1 MQLASSISTVG
12 QAIQLAVAPVF
23 LLAGVGALLA
33 VLTNRLARI
42 IDRVHFL
49 ERALPDDADET
60 TRSRHLKAAR
70 PLSRRARLIHW
81 AISLCTTCELL
92 VCVVVATL
100 FIGAE
105 LGVDL
110 SSAIALLFIGAM
122 LTLIAGLICFLR
134 EIALAT
140 ALIESLDKTFA
151 ADEKA

>member
-1 MQLASSISTVG
+1 MQEVSNIHTIG
-12 QAIQLAVAPVF
+12 HAIQLSVAPVF

-33 VLTNRLARI
+33 VLINRLARI

-49 ERALPDDADET
+49 EREPANDESEASLARKRET
-60 TRSRHLKAAR
+60 TRE
-70 PLSRRARLIHW
+70 LSRRAKLIHW
-81 AISLCTTCELL
+81 AISLCTTCDLL

-110 SSAIALLFIGAM
+110 SRGIALLFISAM
-122 LTLIAGLICFLR
+122 FALIAGLLCFLR

-140 ALIESLDKTFA
+140 RLIESLGKDFSLP
-151 ADEKA
+151 D